1 MARAALSASRA
12 IEMIDY
18 LTANSPA
25 AFTMSELTRALRINV
40 ASCHA
45 ILAALTQSGHLSRH
59 PTTKTYTLGPVL
71 TAVGTV
77 ARGHHELIAR
87 ASAAATELGR
97 SLGLEVLLS
106 VRAGNDILGLANF
119 EQSRIQR
126 PRLRVGQR
134 MPLRPPSG
142 AVFVAWG
149 SDAEIAG
156 WVERG
161 FGGNIDTELAATLR
175 QLVNLVRD
183 RGFQVGL
190 KSPARAELNNLISN
204 LSAKVKPD
212 DFERR
217 MRALRSVWEPSIYDL
232 SHSEPGKLYE
242 IDFISAPLFDVHGRS
257 LYAFT
262 LYGFPEPV
270 TVAQVNHFAT
280 RLMEMSVNLMRER

>member
-1 MARAALSASRA
+1 
-12 IEMIDY
+12 MIDF

-25 AFTMSELTRALRINV
+25 AFTMSELSRALRINV

-71 TAVGTV
+71 TAVGSV
-77 ARGHHELIAR
+77 ARTHHELIAR
-87 ASAAATELGR
+87 ATAAATELGR
-97 SLGLEVLLS
+97 NLGLEVLLS
-106 VRAGNDILGLANF
+106 MRAGNDILGLANF

-149 SDAEIAG
+149 SEADIAG
-156 WVERG
+156 YIERG
-161 FGGNIDTELAATLR
+161 FGGNIDTELASTLR
-175 QLVNLVRD
+175 QLVSLVQE

-190 KSPARAELNNLISN
+190 KSPARTELNNLISN
-204 LSAKVKPD
+204 LSGKVKPD

-217 MRALRSVWEPSIYDL
+217 MRALRGVWEPSIYDI
-232 SHSEPGKLYE
+232 SHSEPGKLYDV
-242 IDFISAPLFDVHGRS
+242 DFISTPLLDAHGRP

-262 LYGFPEPV
+262 LYNFAEPI
-270 TVAQVNHFAT
+270 TAAQINHYAT
-280 RLMEMSVNLMRER
+280 RLMEMCVNLMRER